1 MLTYFISGSNG
12 FTIRTEPTSSN
23 SFTLSLQDMT
33 LQTNTTAS
41 LISTS
46 YEEYES
52 LLSFTAS
59 IPQAV
64 VASEYRAKLFNS
76 GSVEPIWHGS
86 IQVFGSQSYEK
97 SEYLNQNDGYISHT
111 SSNEYIILD

>member
-23 SFTLSLQDMT
+23 SFTMSLQDMT
-33 LQTNTTAS
+33 LQTNSTAS
-41 LISTS
+41 LVSTS
-46 YEEYES
+46 FEGYES

-64 VASEYRAKLFNS
+64 VGSEYRVKILNS
-76 GSVEPIWHGS
+76 GSIEPIWHGS
-86 IQVFGSQSYEK
+86 IQVFDSQSVIKPAYV
-97 SEYLNQNDGYISHT
+97 NQNDGYISHT

>member
-23 SFTLSLQDMT
+23 SFTMSLQDMT
-33 LQTNTTAS
+33 LQKNTTAS
-41 LISTS
+41 LVSTS
-46 YEEYES
+46 FEGYES

-59 IPQAV
+59 IPQAIV
-64 VASEYRAKLFNS
+64 GTEYRAKIVN
-76 GSVEPIWHGS
+76 GTTDIWHGS
-86 IQVFGSQSYEK
+86 VQVFGSQSIDK
-97 SEYLNQNDGYISHT
+97 PEYVNQNDGYISHT